1 MKSWYT
7 ERKQQL
13 DQSLATTIQNG
24 QFVTENKPLAIF
36 LRSWYFW
43 LIQLVPSW
51 KRDVQLG
58 RRKDG
63 LVRYTYSTGMPFIPE
78 LNGGLNIPQVYC
90 RSTNG
95 EVHFTDDII
104 FQPQANG
111 LFRMFVYLQSGVGL
125 LSARKIL
132 QKVEEWS
139 GGEIVAGQTPF
150 IIEEYHGREGTEDAN
165 VYQLA
170 SGEEF
175 AKSPLC
181 NCRPE
186 PAGYDKYLLR
196 DKAKGSFVIVR
207 PDRFI
212 FAACNGEH
220 ELRTAVGCMMDVLQG
235 QIFME

>member
-1 MKSWYT
+1 M
-7 ERKQQL
+7 
-13 DQSLATTIQNG
+13 
-24 QFVTENKPLAIF
+24 
-36 LRSWYFW
+36 
-43 LIQLVPSW
+43 
-51 KRDVQLG
+51 
-58 RRKDG
+58 
-63 LVRYTYSTGMPFIPE
+63 RYAYSTGMPFIPE

-111 LFRMFVYLQSGVGL
+111 LFRMFVYLQSSAGL
-125 LSARKIL
+125 PSARKTL
-132 QKVEEWS
+132 QNVEEWS

-150 IIEEYHGREGTEDAN
+150 IVEEYHGKEGAEDVT

-186 PAGYDKYLLR
+186 PAGYDKYMLR
-196 DKAKGSFVIVR
+196 DKVKGSFVIVR

-220 ELRTAVGCMMDVLQG
+220 KLKKAVGCMMDILQG
-235 QIFME
+235 QIAME